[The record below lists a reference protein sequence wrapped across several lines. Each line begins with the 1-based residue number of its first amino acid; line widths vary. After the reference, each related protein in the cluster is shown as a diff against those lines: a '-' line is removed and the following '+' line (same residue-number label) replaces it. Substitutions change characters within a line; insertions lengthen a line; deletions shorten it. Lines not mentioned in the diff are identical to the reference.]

1 MPMADNMLRY
11 IKLWLTFC
19 TTSFMREASY
29 KLNFIIDML
38 VEIAWTGVMLF
49 TISIIFSRTHTI
61 GGWTQPE
68 VMLLYGIY
76 KTASS
81 LTSILVANSTRSFS
95 RMINSGELDV
105 LISKPIATLFITMS
119 RLVALNRS
127 SQIITSLML
136 VSYALVKTES
146 LEPSK
151 ITLVALLLPL
161 ITLIKIAWEIIIVL
175 PAFWLQKL
183 QNAQELSNT
192 LFAVARFPR
201 QAFSHSFALVF
212 TLVFPVF
219 FTGSYPT
226 EIVLGKLPVSAIAL
240 IFIAS
245 LGSCALMISI
255 FNFGMRSYQS
265 ASS

>member
-1 MPMADNMLRY
+1 MLRY
-11 IKLWLTFC
+11 IKLWFTFC

-49 TISIIFSRTHTI
+49 TISIIFSRTRTI

-105 LISKPIATLFITMS
+105 LISKPIDTLFISMS
-119 RLVALNRS
+119 RLVAVNRS
-127 SQIITSLML
+127 SQLITSLIL
-136 VSYALVKTES
+136 VTYALVMIAPI
-146 LEPSK
+146 EPK
-151 ITLVALLLPL
+151 RITLLALLIPL
-161 ITLIKIAWEIIIVL
+161 TTLIKISWEIIIVL
-175 PAFWLQKL
+175 PTFWLQKL
-183 QNAQELSNT
+183 QNSQELSNT

-212 TLVFPVF
+212 TFVFPVF

-226 EIVLGKLPVSAIAL
+226 EIVLGKLPLGAIAL
-240 IFIAS
+240 VTIAAIFS
-245 LGSCALMISI
+245 SVLMITL

>member
-1 MPMADNMLRY
+1 MADNMLRY
-11 IKLWLTFC
+11 LKLWLTFC
-19 TTSFMREASY
+19 KTSFMREASY

-49 TISIIFSRTHTI
+49 TISIIFSRTQTI

-81 LTSILVANSTRSFS
+81 LTSILVTNNTRSFS

-105 LISKPIATLFITMS
+105 LISKPIATLFISMS
-119 RLVALNRS
+119 RLVAVNRS
-127 SQIITSLML
+127 SQLITSLML
-136 VSYALVKTES
+136 VYYALSMTAP
-146 LEPSK
+146 LEPRR
-151 ITLVALLLPL
+151 IALLSLLMPL
-161 ITLIKIAWEIIIVL
+161 TTIIKIAWEIIIVL

-183 QNAQELSNT
+183 QNSQELSNT

-201 QAFSHSFALVF
+201 QAFSQSFALVF
-212 TLVFPVF
+212 TLIFPVF

-226 EIVLGKLPVSAIAL
+226 EIILGKLPVSAIVSV
-240 IFIAS
+240 FIACLCS
-245 LGSCALMISI
+245 SVLMISI